1 MAGDD
6 ISSAV
11 NNSLNHI
18 ISEYMEYSTEEEDE
32 IGHVDL
38 YFMNAEDV
46 LLNHPTLILKL
57 GLVEVLK
64 VMVGKGFI
72 QSMWMSLTQMITIT
86 GIILSFGGHTFI
98 HPMLRALIIC
108 SHGQRVTAVEGCII
122 KPYSVVHQSTTYC
135 Q

>member
-6 ISSAV
+6 VTSIVDIETLERVIYDSV
-11 NNSLNHI
+11 
-18 ISEYMEYSTEEEDE
+18 EYSTEEEDD
-32 IGHVDL
+32 IVDL

-72 QSMWMSLTQMITIT
+72 QSMD
-86 GIILSFGGHTFI
+86 IIDTDDNDD
-98 HPMLRALIIC
+98 C
-108 SHGQRVTAVEGCII
+108 
-122 KPYSVVHQSTTYC
+122 
-135 Q
+135 

>member
-1 MAGDD
+1 
-6 ISSAV
+6 
-11 NNSLNHI
+11 
-18 ISEYMEYSTEEEDE
+18 MEYSTREEDE

-72 QSMWMSLTQMITIT
+72 QSMDVIVADYDDYIEYPL
-86 GIILSFGGHTFI
+86 L
-98 HPMLRALIIC
+98 
-108 SHGQRVTAVEGCII
+108 
-122 KPYSVVHQSTTYC
+122 
-135 Q
+135 

>member
-1 MAGDD
+1 
-6 ISSAV
+6 
-11 NNSLNHI
+11 
-18 ISEYMEYSTEEEDE
+18 MEYSTREEDE

-72 QSMWMSLTQMITIT
+72 QCMDVIDTYDYLDYEEPLLWRAYFHSPDASCFDYFALTT
-86 GIILSFGGHTFI
+86 
-98 HPMLRALIIC
+98 R
-108 SHGQRVTAVEGCII
+108 E
-122 KPYSVVHQSTTYC
+122 
-135 Q
+135 

>member
-6 ISSAV
+6 VTCIVDIVTLEKVIYDS
-11 NNSLNHI
+11 
-18 ISEYMEYSTEEEDE
+18 MEYSTREEDE

-64 VMVGKGFI
+64 VMEE
-72 QSMWMSLTQMITIT
+72 SPEYCPR
-86 GIILSFGGHTFI
+86 TF
-98 HPMLRALIIC
+98 
-108 SHGQRVTAVEGCII
+108 
-122 KPYSVVHQSTTYC
+122 
-135 Q
+135 